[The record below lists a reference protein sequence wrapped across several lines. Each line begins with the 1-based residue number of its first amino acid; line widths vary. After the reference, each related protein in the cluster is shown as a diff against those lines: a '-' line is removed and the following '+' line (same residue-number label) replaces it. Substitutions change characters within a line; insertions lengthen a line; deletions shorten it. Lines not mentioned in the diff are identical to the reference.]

1 MLIPTK
7 YENIN
12 DNLLVLGAN
21 LISLLK
27 QKQYNIE
34 ELFQAVNKLKE
45 EKKKSLINLDQ
56 YFNTLTF
63 LWIAKIISLDEF
75 KIYLNKKTDDFKEN
89 LLNP

>member
-12 DNLLVLGAN
+12 ENLLVLGAN

-34 ELFQAVNKLKE
+34 ELFQAVNKVKE
-45 EKKKSLINLDQ
+45 DKKKTLVNLDQ

-63 LWIAKIISLDEF
+63 LWIAEIIYIDTF
-75 KIYLNKKTDDFKEN
+75 KIYLNKYSDDIKEN